1 MGLRIRLWS
10 LYTKGI
16 NHPSRNKK
24 CRVWLHLMV
33 EPVFWVI
40 TGSLVV
46 VPLLWIFIRKK
57 NSTDHE
63 GREPPVLSKSLT
75 EDTDP
80 SSTLPLYGPGMDY
93 TAREIGKE
101 WEHPDITFW
110 RRKMKSEEE
119 AYSKKKS
126 DSTK

>member
-1 MGLRIRLWS
+1 
-10 LYTKGI
+10 
-16 NHPSRNKK
+16 
-24 CRVWLHLMV
+24 MV
-33 EPVFWVI
+33 EPIFWVI
-40 TGSLVV
+40 IGSLVV
-46 VPLLWIFIRKK
+46 VPLLWIIIRKK

-63 GREPPVLSKSLT
+63 GREPPVLSRSLT

-80 SSTLPLYGPGMDY
+80 SSTMPLTGSSMDY
-93 TAREIGKE
+93 TAHEIGKE

-119 AYSKKKS
+119 AYSKKS